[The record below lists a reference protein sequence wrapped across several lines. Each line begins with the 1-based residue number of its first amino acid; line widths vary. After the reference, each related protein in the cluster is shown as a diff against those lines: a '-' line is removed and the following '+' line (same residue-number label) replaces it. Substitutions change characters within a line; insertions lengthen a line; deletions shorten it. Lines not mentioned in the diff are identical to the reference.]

1 MYIWTTEQQIL
12 NLDNYKRIDVVY
24 ERQDRYWLSA
34 HDTPKTTSK
43 DVFGILIASFD
54 NRTDAMFARCLLFKG
69 LMDRAGAWD
78 ASSIPLLSDI
88 WEIWETQKKHFSSQ
102 RHIRMEFLEHLEI
115 SVTGLDEVTLIYSSK
130 WERELGSVIEDY
142 KKQVGTQLQDKLS
155 MDVKW
160 KVSDS

>member
-1 MYIWTTEQQIL
+1 MYIWTTGQEIL
-12 NLDNYKRIDVVY
+12 NLDNYKKVDVY
-24 ERQDRYWLSA
+24 FLSHNSHLLYA
-34 HDTPKTTSK
+34 GDPSDKTT
-43 DVFGILIASFD
+43 IAIFS
-54 NRTDAMFARCLLFKG
+54 NEADAMYAQCLLFKG
-69 LMDRAGAWD
+69 LMEGAKAWD
-78 ASSIPLLSDI
+78 ASAVPLLSDI
-88 WEIWETQKKHFSSQ
+88 WETQKKRLSSQ